1 MFLTKGLPFSRGSRG
16 SKSPLSVPSYPSTT
30 SSSASPATTEFRPYR
45 RFVTIFVLAFVS
57 IGSVFMLTSVG
68 VSIYRQRY
76 AVPVGEPVGVILN
89 ENDMRGCAEE
99 LGDVTLALQKHLENF
114 HFLLGGYNPDQ
125 AQTWSDEGAVW
136 RSRWKLLGTR
146 CRLNSGATGKP
157 PAILDQIVA
166 LHREL
171 DETERVYTRELLKFG
186 RDQAPRLDRVKQRLA
201 KIADRLDNH
210 AAPPGDETP

>member
-1 MFLTKGLPFSRGSRG
+1 M
-16 SKSPLSVPSYPSTT
+16 
-30 SSSASPATTEFRPYR
+30 
-45 RFVTIFVLAFVS
+45 AFVS
-57 IGSVFMLTSVG
+57 LGSLFMLTSVG

-76 AVPVGEPVGVILN
+76 AVPTGAPVGVVLT
-89 ENDMRGCAEE
+89 ETDLRGCAEE

-114 HFLLGGYNPDQ
+114 HFLLGGYSPDQ

-136 RSRWKLLGTR
+136 RSRWKLLGSR
-146 CRLNSGATGKP
+146 CRLSGGATGRP
-157 PAILDQIVA
+157 PAILDQISA

-171 DETERVYTRELLKFG
+171 DETERVYTRELLKFA

-201 KIADRLDNH
+201 KISERLDDQ